1 MAVTTSA
8 VATSA
13 VTAVATSAV
22 TAVPAVAYMPCQ
34 HRTIARPR
42 RHRIIRHLHNTA
54 RMRTCGVASPS

>member
-13 VTAVATSAV
+13 VTAVATFAV

-34 HRTIARPR
+34 HRTIARLR
-42 RHRIIRHLHNTA
+42 RHRIIRHLHTA